1 MKERAVFWGSLLTGL
16 LASACCIGPL
26 LLGAVGL
33 GSLGFAA
40 ALAPA
45 LAPLRPWLLGLTA
58 ALLATGFYHAYRPQ
72 RAEACA
78 ADGACARPASR
89 RGTRVLWWVVAAL
102 ALGLAT
108 FPNWS
113 PGLARARAPRAAAV
127 PASAIVT
134 LDIRGMTC
142 PACAGEIEG
151 ELRQVPGV
159 VSARVDYPLARAA
172 VRVAARKPDAGPL
185 LAAVEKA
192 GYQAKVAAR

>member
-1 MKERAVFWGSLLTGL
+1 MKERAVFWGSLFTGL

-40 ALAPA
+40 ALAP
-45 LAPLRPWLLGLTA
+45 LRPWLLGLTA

-72 RAEACA
+72 RGEACA

-159 VSARVDYPLARAA
+159 VSARVDYPHARAA
-172 VRVAARKPDAGPL
+172 VRVAASKPDAEPL